1 MEKEEAQQHSVAL
14 TMALCYKSVEATLA
28 GNYKMGTALC
38 NILTAWNKAA
48 H

>member
-1 MEKEEAQQHSVAL
+1 MEKEEAQQHEA
-14 TMALCYKSVEATLA
+14 MALCYKSVEATLA